1 MKLNDKGYNL
11 IKEFEGLKLKPYL
24 CSAQVPTIGYGSTY
38 YENGTKVKLTDA
50 PITKERADALFKIVA
65 DDFAKRV
72 VPLIKKPVTQNQ
84 FNALVSFAFNLGVRA
99 LQNSTLLRLVNIN
112 PNDANIAA
120 SGPPTAAMAPRANEP
135 MELNFCLMYPP
146 MVDPS
151 DELGA
156 VPGRLAR

>member
-1 MKLNDKGYNL
+1 MKLDKKGYDL

-72 VPLIKKPVTQNQ
+72 VPLIKKPITQNQ

-112 PNDANIAA
+112 PNDANIAKEFLKWN
-120 SGPPTAAMAPRANEP
+120 RAGGVVVKGLTNRRIKESA
-135 MELNFCLMYPP
+135 LYFTK
-146 MVDPS
+146 
-151 DELGA
+151 
-156 VPGRLAR
+156 